1 MSYYVFSDYIA
12 RKRGELS
19 ARGRDPATFHV
30 TQSGLHVCPDA
41 GWLAASPDG
50 HVREEEEEGIQK
62 GLLEIKCPY
71 SKRIY
76 PSIPEVCIQ
85 GFFFL

>member
-1 MSYYVFSDYIA
+1 
-12 RKRGELS
+12 
-19 ARGRDPATFHV
+19 
-30 TQSGLHVCPDA
+30 VCADA

-85 GFFFL
+85 GFFFLSITTRNVWLAKLLL